1 MCKQYLLTDKTYI
14 VTGASSGIG
23 RSTAIT
29 LSELGARII
38 AVGRDSDR
46 IAATMENL
54 KGTENH
60 SFEWDLTDTDLIPK
74 RILSIA
80 EEHGSLDGIVH
91 AAGIQLIK
99 PVQLYRHS
107 DLEKTMSINVGAA
120 LALARAY
127 KQRAVLKN
135 GGALVFISSVVA
147 SAGQPGT
154 TLYAASKGALS
165 AATRSL
171 ALEFSR
177 DNVRVNSIAP
187 AMVTTEMTN
196 AMTAT
201 LPPDALQAI
210 RNQHPLGFGTPEDVA
225 NACGFL
231 LSSAARWIT
240 GTTLVVDGG
249 YLAH

>member
-1 MCKQYLLTDKTYI
+1 MCQQYLLTDKTYL

-29 LSELGARII
+29 LSELGAKII

-46 IAATMENL
+46 LNATMKNL
-54 KGTENH
+54 KGARHH
-60 SFEWDLTDTDLIPK
+60 SFEWDLTNTDLIPE

-80 EEHGSLDGIVH
+80 EDFGPLDGFVH
-91 AAGIQLIK
+91 AAGMQLIK
-99 PVQLYRHS
+99 PVSLYQHA

-127 KQRAVLKN
+127 TQPAAHTN
-135 GGALVFISSVVA
+135 GGAIVFISSVVA

-154 TLYAASKGALS
+154 TLYAASKGALT

-171 ALEFSR
+171 ALELCR
-177 DNVRVNSIAP
+177 NNVRVNSVAP
-187 AMVTTEMTN
+187 AMVTTEMTSR
-196 AMTAT
+196 MTDT
-201 LPPDALQAI
+201 LPPDAVQVI
-210 RNQHPLGFGTPEDVA
+210 RDQHPLGFGTPEDVA
-225 NACGFL
+225 NACAFL
-231 LSSAARWIT
+231 LSPAARWIT